1 MKRIKHFL
9 QRKLKDKDEPETLG
23 TEKVPR
29 ITNKTVADHREEV
42 LSGARKFIYPLQHP
56 TRHIVGITT
65 TLVIVSIVGF
75 FTYTTLALYRYQTT
89 SNFMYRVTQVLP
101 FPIARSGNMFVAY
114 ENYLFELRHYIH
126 YYENQQQIDFETEIG
141 RQQLDEFRSR
151 ALEKVINDAY
161 IKRIADERGISVSD
175 QEINQEIEL
184 FRQQDRLGNSNQ
196 VLEDVLREF
205 WDWSITDFRRS
216 LSQQLLAQKVVA
228 ELDQDT
234 VERAE
239 AAQSALESGEEFSE
253 VAKEYS
259 DDPATAEEGGAFGF
273 AISRTSRDIAARTVE
288 ELYDLEPGEY
298 SDVINIGYALQIV
311 RLLERDG
318 SDVRGA
324 HILFTF
330 EDVDTY
336 INQAKEEEPVRVYL
350 QLPEPEPFNEE
361 PEARDPADEATLS
374 GE

>member
-1 MKRIKHFL
+1 
-9 QRKLKDKDEPETLG
+9 
-23 TEKVPR
+23 
-29 ITNKTVADHREEV
+29 
-42 LSGARKFIYPLQHP
+42 
-56 TRHIVGITT
+56 
-65 TLVIVSIVGF
+65 
-75 FTYTTLALYRYQTT
+75 
-89 SNFMYRVTQVLP
+89 
-101 FPIARSGNMFVAY
+101 MFVAY

-161 IKRIADERGISVSD
+161 IKRIADERGISVSE

-228 ELDQDT
+228 ELDQET

-239 AAQSALESGEEFSE
+239 AAQAALESGEEFSE

-350 QLPEPEPFNEE
+350 QLPEPEPLNEE
-361 PEARDPADEATLS
+361 PEARDPADEATPS
-374 GE
+374 VE